1 MYKIIYH
8 DKDQKWETIKFSQS
22 IEFPKN
28 LKYSLILGEPLL
40 DLKKDW
46 NFEINPIDIDE
57 DFWVKK
63 DIFYEVRYLGK

>member
-8 DKDQKWETIKFSQS
+8 DNQKKRETIKFSQS
-22 IEFPKN
+22 IDFSKN

-40 DLKKDW
+40 DLNKDR

-57 DFWVKK
+57 DFKTK
-63 DIFYEVRYLGK
+63 NELFYEVQYLGQ